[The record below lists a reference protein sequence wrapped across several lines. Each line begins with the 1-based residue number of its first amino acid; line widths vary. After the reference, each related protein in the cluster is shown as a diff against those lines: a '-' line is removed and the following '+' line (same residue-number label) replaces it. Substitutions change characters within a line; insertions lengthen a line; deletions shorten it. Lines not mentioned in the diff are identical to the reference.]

1 MFTDPITL
9 VGDSAST
16 RGYALVSI
24 QDGNT
29 VRANPLAPVNAPET
43 MQVKHQ
49 LSSRGGVPLDRHL
62 ARLDLT
68 KINSLSAPV
77 VASVY
82 MTLEVPRDA
91 AITLAM
97 IKDMRTQ
104 LTNFVNTAGNIEK
117 LLNNEP

>member
-1 MFTDPITL
+1 
-9 VGDSAST
+9 
-16 RGYALVSI
+16 
-24 QDGNT
+24 
-29 VRANPLAPVNAPET
+29 
-43 MQVKHQ
+43 
-49 LSSRGGVPLDRHL
+49 
-62 ARLDLT
+62 
-68 KINSLSAPV
+68 
-77 VASVY
+77 